1 MKKRLFRDRLKEDL
15 KNPVFAK
22 AYEEADLPV
31 RLAIMIAKIR
41 ERLGITQGEL
51 AKRMG
56 TKQQVVSRLE
66 SGQEINPRLDTLEK
80 AARALGK
87 HLELSFR

>member
-1 MKKRLFRDRLKEDL
+1 MNRRAFRERLKEDL
-15 KNPVFAK
+15 RNPVFAK
-22 AYEEADLPV
+22 AFEEADLPV

-41 ERLGITQGEL
+41 EKLGLTQGEL

-66 SGQEINPRLDTLEK
+66 SGEEINPRLDTLEK

>member
-1 MKKRLFRDRLKEDL
+1 MKRRLFRERLKEDL
-15 KNPVFAK
+15 KNSAFAK
-22 AYEEADLPV
+22 AYERADLSV
-31 RLAIMIAKIR
+31 RLAITIAKMR
-41 ERLGITQGEL
+41 ERMGITQGEL

-66 SGQEINPRLDTLEK
+66 SGEEINPRLDTLEK

>member
-1 MKKRLFRDRLKEDL
+1 MRKRLFRDRLKEDL
-15 KNPVFAK
+15 KSPAFAK
-22 AYEEADLPV
+22 AYEKAELPV

-41 ERLGITQGEL
+41 QRLGITQGEL

-66 SGQEINPRLDTLEK
+66 RGDDINPRLDTLEK
-80 AARALGK
+80 AARAMGK